1 MFLLTCFCRTTIRRS
16 RRRIMIRR
24 KRTHDI
30 SQREAAGRRYCWRPG
45 EHLLIMLDDRCHIAP
60 LHEKTPPVWEAFL
73 K

>member
-1 MFLLTCFCRTTIRRS
+1 
-16 RRRIMIRR
+16 MIRR